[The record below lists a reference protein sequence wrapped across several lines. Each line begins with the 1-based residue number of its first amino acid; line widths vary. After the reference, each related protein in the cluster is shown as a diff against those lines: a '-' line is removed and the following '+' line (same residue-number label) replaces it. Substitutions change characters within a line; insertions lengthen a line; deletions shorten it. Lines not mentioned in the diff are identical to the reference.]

1 MAESTNA
8 RSGCVSGTGIT
19 CSADAKRDSPSVA
32 MTTGD
37 ALCAR

>member
-8 RSGCVSGTGIT
+8 NAGWVGGTGRT
-19 CSADAKRDSPSVA
+19 CSAEAKRAWPSVA